1 MWAPLA
7 ASLLTS
13 YGRAKLSRA
22 LLDRAENLDPA
33 IVALNVGLAASLAVG
48 QSDHLRA
55 FERAPHRL
63 LGLTRR
69 AVEAFE
75 SIKDTRNH
83 ITALNRL
90 GQALGENGDY
100 AEGERALRTAIELA
114 RRIRVP
120 FAELQSAMHLAA
132 LLVTAHEPEKWD
144 EADTIVAGV
153 LSGSGVSAGYRG
165 WAHGIRAQ
173 SLMLRG
179 RYDDAIT
186 EARAACGLCAR
197 LPARRIW
204 ICTLLVRG
212 LLVLGQT
219 AEAQDI
225 AREISATLEVFDGGY
240 VEIDARLAI
249 AEVHARMGEM
259 DEARASLAETLRRIE
274 QRAADI
280 PDEEVSRRYLREVSE
295 NKRAYELA
303 KQWL

>member
-1 MWAPLA
+1 
-7 ASLLTS
+7 
-13 YGRAKLSRA
+13 
-22 LLDRAENLDPA
+22 
-33 IVALNVGLAASLAVG
+33 VALNVELAGSLAVG

-75 SIKDTRNH
+75 SIGDTRNH

-90 GQALGENGDY
+90 GQALGENGEC
-100 AEGERALRTAIELA
+100 AEGERALRTAVELA
-114 RRIRVP
+114 QRIRVP

-132 LLVTAHEPEKWD
+132 LLVTAHEQAKWD
-144 EADTIVAGV
+144 EADQIVTDV

-173 SLMLRG
+173 SLMLR
-179 RYDDAIT
+179 RQYEEAVT
-186 EARAACGLCAR
+186 EARAARALCER

-204 ICTLLVRG
+204 ICTLLTRG

-219 AEAQDI
+219 TEARDV
-225 AREISATLEVFDGGY
+225 AHEMSATLEAFDGGY

-259 DEARASLAETLRRIE
+259 DEARASLTETLRRIE

-280 PDEEVSRRYLREVSE
+280 PNEETRRRYLQEVPE
-295 NKRAYELA
+295 NKHAHDLA
-303 KQWL
+303 KQWM